1 MTHSKKKLST
11 TTLGKMTT
19 LRIMGPF
26 IKTVSITVKN
36 NVLPES
42 LNSAI
47 MLSVLILG
55 VLILNIQK
63 VYRIGV
69 CLVDITK
76 APRHSAYDTQNN
88 GLNCDNQYERHL
100 A

>member
-1 MTHSKKKLST
+1 MTRSIKKLSM
-11 TTLGKMTT
+11 TTLSKMTT
-19 LRIMGPF
+19 LGTKRPL
-26 IKTVSITVKN
+26 IKTVSITVKY
-36 NVLPES
+36 NVLQES

-47 MLSVLILG
+47 ILSVFILG

-63 VYRIGV
+63 VYRISV